1 MMSVIAMRAQPSFR
15 PPELTVGT
23 FGEKLRKQR
32 EQRGISLDSIST
44 ITKISPRMLRAIEDE
59 HFDQLPG
66 GVFSKGFVRAYARQ
80 VGLNEEEA
88 VADYLTA
95 LRENQIQSQTVYPN
109 FGSVAGRSATDRAEL
124 DHRNPDRDNGVRG
137 GDFKSSD
144 LGRTHN
150 GGLYHND
157 VAAGLQSRPRRT
169 DDRRKEVRRSGDR
182 EVDLDQAVGHQ
193 VRSHEN
199 FPEER
204 RLSKGLPGI
213 GLPGI
218 GLPGKGLPGKDLP
231 GKDLPGNDHLR
242 KGRPE
247 ERLDRAVPSSP
258 LSFLNLSSAAS
269 PLQPLRKSQPEPASA
284 PVAIPANSA
293 SHRVPWEK
301 LGAALLVIA
310 AVLAVWTLRRR
321 DQPVSHQSAS
331 SSRPT
336 PAPAVPV
343 SVPALASTKPV
354 VARAPAPALQPV
366 ARAPRSAAPADQ
378 SIAFTPGGELK
389 PPGARPISRATAA
402 SSPRPFTLLIR
413 ADQTSWVVISA
424 DGQPAAKET
433 LIAPAH
439 TSVRASHE
447 IIVRAGNPAGISF
460 LLNGKEIPIHGS
472 PGEVGIFTFDAH
484 GMRAS
489 TSAQATTPA
498 R

>member
-32 EQRGISLDSIST
+32 EQRGISLDAIST

-109 FGSVAGRSATDRAEL
+109 FGSVAGKSATDRAEL
-124 DHRNPDRDNGVRG
+124 NHRNPDRDNGVRG
-137 GDFKSSD
+137 SDFKSPD
-144 LGRTHN
+144 LGHAHN
-150 GGLYHND
+150 GSLLHND
-157 VAAGLQSRPRRT
+157 GAAGLQSRPRGT

-182 EVDLDQAVGHQ
+182 EVDLNQAVGHQ
-193 VRSHEN
+193 VRSHKD

-204 RLSKGLPGI
+204 RLSQRL
-213 GLPGI
+213 L
-218 GLPGKGLPGKDLP
+218 GKDLP
-231 GKDLPGNDHLR
+231 GRDFPGNDLLR
-242 KGRPE
+242 KGRSQE
-247 ERLDRAVPSSP
+247 SLDHAVPCSP

>member
-1 MMSVIAMRAQPSFR
+1 MMSVISMRAQPSFR
-15 PPELTVGT
+15 PPEFTVGT

-32 EQRGISLDSIST
+32 EQRGISLDTIST

-95 LRENQIQSQTVYPN
+95 LRENQIQSQTVLPN
-109 FGSVAGRSATDRAEL
+109 FGSVAAKSATDRAEV
-124 DHRNPDRDNGVRG
+124 DHRNPNRDNGVRG
-137 GDFKSSD
+137 SDFKSPD
-144 LGRTHN
+144 LGHIPN
-150 GGLYHND
+150 GSRYHND
-157 VAAGLQSRPRRT
+157 VAAGLQSRPPRT

-182 EVDLDQAVGHQ
+182 EVDLNKAVGHQ
-193 VRSHEN
+193 VRSQED

-204 RLSKGLPGI
+204 RLST
-213 GLPGI
+213 
-218 GLPGKGLPGKDLP
+218 DLP
-231 GKDLPGNDHLR
+231 GKDLPGNDLLR
-242 KGRPE
+242 KGHPQE
-247 ERLDRAVPSSP
+247 SLDHAVPYSP

-269 PLQPLRKSQPEPASA
+269 PSQPLPKSRPEPASTPA
-284 PVAIPANSA
+284 PIPANSA
-293 SHRVPWEK
+293 SYGVPWEK
-301 LGAALLVIA
+301 LAAALIVIT
-310 AVLAVWTLRRR
+310 VILTVWALRRYN
-321 DQPVSHQSAS
+321 QPVAHQSAP

-336 PAPAVPV
+336 PAPTVPV
-343 SVPALASTKPV
+343 PVPGLASTKPV
-354 VARAPAPALQPV
+354 VAPASQPV
-366 ARAPRSAAPADQ
+366 ARAPRPAALANQAAAVTSGTDV
-378 SIAFTPGGELK
+378 ELPVTK
-389 PPGARPISRATAA
+389 PHASATAA
-402 SSPRPFTLLIR
+402 SSPRTFTLLIR

-424 DGQPAAKET
+424 DGEPAAKET

-447 IIVRAGNPAGISF
+447 IIVRAGNAAGISF
-460 LLNGKEIPIHGS
+460 LLNGKEIPTHGS
-472 PGEVGIFTFDAH
+472 PGEVGIFTFDAN

>member
-1 MMSVIAMRAQPSFR
+1 MMSVISMRAQPSFR

-32 EQRGISLDSIST
+32 EQRGISLDTIST

-95 LRENQIQSQTVYPN
+95 LRENQIQSQTVLPN
-109 FGSVAGRSATDRAEL
+109 FGSVTAKSANGRAEP

-137 GDFKSSD
+137 SDFKSPD
-144 LGRTHN
+144 GGHTHN
-150 GGLYHND
+150 DSPYHND

-169 DDRRKEVRRSGDR
+169 DDRRKEVRRLGDR
-182 EVDLDQAVGHQ
+182 EVDLNQAVGHQ
-193 VRSHEN
+193 GRSHED

-204 RLSKGLPGI
+204 RLSKGL
-213 GLPGI
+213 L
-218 GLPGKGLPGKDLP
+218 
-231 GKDLPGNDHLR
+231 GKDLPGN
-242 KGRPE
+242 P
-247 ERLDRAVPSSP
+247 VPYSP

-269 PLQPLRKSQPEPASA
+269 PLQSLRKSQPQSASA
-284 PVAIPANSA
+284 PAPTPAHSA

-301 LGAALLVIA
+301 LAAALLVIT
-310 AVLAVWTLRRR
+310 VILTVWTLRRHN
-321 DQPVSHQSAS
+321 QPVAHQSAPS
-331 SSRPT
+331 SGPT

-343 SVPALASTKPV
+343 PVLALASTKPV
-354 VARAPAPALQPV
+354 VAAASQPV
-366 ARAPRSAAPADQ
+366 ARAPRPAALANHAVAVTSGTDVKLPV
-378 SIAFTPGGELK
+378 TK
-389 PPGARPISRATAA
+389 PHASATAA
-402 SSPRPFTLLIR
+402 RSPRTFTLLIR
-413 ADQTSWVVISA
+413 ADQTSWVEISA

-447 IIVRAGNPAGISF
+447 IIVRAGNAAGISF
-460 LLNGKEIPIHGS
+460 LLNGKEIPTHSS
-472 PGEVGIFTFDAH
+472 PGEVGVFTFDAN

>member
-1 MMSVIAMRAQPSFR
+1 MRAQPSFR

-32 EQRGISLDSIST
+32 EQRGISLDTIST

-59 HFDQLPG
+59 HFEQLPG

-95 LRENQIQSQTVYPN
+95 LRENQIQSQTVLPN
-109 FGSVAGRSATDRAEL
+109 FGSAAGKSATDRAEL
-124 DHRNPDRDNGVRG
+124 NHRNPDRDNGVRG
-137 GDFKSSD
+137 RDFKGSD
-144 LGRTHN
+144 LGRSHN

-157 VAAGLQSRPRRT
+157 GAAGLQSRPRGT

-193 VRSHEN
+193 VRSHKD

-204 RLSKGLPGI
+204 RLSQ
-213 GLPGI
+213 
-218 GLPGKGLPGKDLP
+218 GLPGKDLP

-247 ERLDRAVPSSP
+247 ESLDHPVPHSP
-258 LSFLNLSSAAS
+258 LSFLNLSSAAA

-321 DQPVSHQSAS
+321 DQPVSHQPAS

-343 SVPALASTKPV
+343 PVPALASTRPV
-354 VARAPAPALQPV
+354 VAPALQPV

-389 PPGARPISRATAA
+389 PPGAKPLPRATAA

-460 LLNGKEIPIHGS
+460 LLDGKEIPIHGS

-484 GMRAS
+484 GMRAPA
-489 TSAQATTPA
+489 SAQATTPS

>member
-1 MMSVIAMRAQPSFR
+1 MRAQPSFR

-23 FGEKLRKQR
+23 FGEKLRQQR
-32 EQRGISLDSIST
+32 EQRGISLDTIST

-95 LRENQIQSQTVYPN
+95 LRENQIQSQTVLPN
-109 FGSVAGRSATDRAEL
+109 FGSAAAKPATGRAEPS
-124 DHRNPDRDNGVRG
+124 HRNPDRDNGVRG
-137 GDFKSSD
+137 SDFKNPD
-144 LGRTHN
+144 LGLTHT
-150 GGLYHND
+150 GSLYHND
-157 VAAGLQSRPRRT
+157 VAAGLESGPRRT

-182 EVDLDQAVGHQ
+182 EVDRNKAVGHQ
-193 VRSHEN
+193 VRSQED

-204 RLSKGLPGI
+204 RVSKIL
-213 GLPGI
+213 L
-218 GLPGKGLPGKDLP
+218 GKDLP
-231 GKDLPGNDHLR
+231 AKDLPAKDLSAKGLPAKDLPGNDLLG
-242 KGRPE
+242 KGRPQE
-247 ERLDRAVPSSP
+247 SRDHAVPYSP

-269 PLQPLRKSQPEPASA
+269 AWQPFRKSQPEPASA
-284 PVAIPANSA
+284 PAPVPTNSD
-293 SHRVPWEK
+293 SQRVPWEK
-301 LGAALLVIA
+301 LAAALLVIT
-310 AVLAVWTLRRR
+310 VILAVWTLRRNS
-321 DQPVSHQSAS
+321 QPAAHPSAS
-331 SSRPT
+331 SSGPA

-343 SVPALASTKPV
+343 PVPDLAATKPV
-354 VARAPAPALQPV
+354 VAAASQPV
-366 ARAPRSAAPADQ
+366 AHVPRPAASANQAAAVTSGTDVKLPV
-378 SIAFTPGGELK
+378 TK
-389 PPGARPISRATAA
+389 PHASATAA
-402 SSPRPFTLLIR
+402 SSPRTFTLLIR

-447 IIVRAGNPAGISF
+447 IIVRAGNAAGISF
-460 LLNGKEIPIHGS
+460 LLNGKEIPTHSS
-472 PGEVGIFTFDAH
+472 PGEIGIFTFDAN

>member
-23 FGEKLRKQR
+23 FGEKLRQQR
-32 EQRGISLDSIST
+32 EQRGISLDTIST
-44 ITKISPRMLRAIEDE
+44 ITKISPRMLRAIEEE

-95 LRENQIQSQTVYPN
+95 LRENQIQSQTVLPH
-109 FGSVAGRSATDRAEL
+109 FGSVAIKSATDRAEL
-124 DHRNPDRDNGVRG
+124 NHRNPDRDNGVRG
-137 GDFKSSD
+137 SDFKSPD
-144 LGRTHN
+144 LGHTHN
-150 GGLYHND
+150 GSLYHND
-157 VAAGLQSRPRRT
+157 VAAGLPSQPRRT
-169 DDRRKEVRRSGDR
+169 DDRRKGVRRLGDR
-182 EVDLDQAVGHQ
+182 EVDLNQAVGHQ
-193 VRSHEN
+193 VRSHED

-204 RLSKGLPGI
+204 RLSKGL
-213 GLPGI
+213 L
-218 GLPGKGLPGKDLP
+218 GKDLP
-231 GKDLPGNDHLR
+231 GRDLPGN
-242 KGRPE
+242 
-247 ERLDRAVPSSP
+247 AVPHSP

-269 PLQPLRKSQPEPASA
+269 PLQSLRKSQPEPAA
-284 PVAIPANSA
+284 VPVAIPANSA
-293 SHRVPWEK
+293 SRRVPWEK
-301 LGAALLVIA
+301 LGAALLLIA
-310 AVLAVWTLRRR
+310 VVLAVWTLRRH

-343 SVPALASTKPV
+343 PAPALASTKPV
-354 VARAPAPALQPV
+354 VAAALLPV
-366 ARAPRSAAPADQ
+366 ARAPRPAAVGNQAAAVTSGTEVKLPV
-378 SIAFTPGGELK
+378 TK
-389 PPGARPISRATAA
+389 PRASATAA
-402 SSPRPFTLLIR
+402 SSPRTFTLLIR
-413 ADQTSWVVISA
+413 ADQTSWIAISA

-460 LLNGKEIPIHGS
+460 LLNGKEIPTHSS
-472 PGEVGIFTFDAH
+472 PGEVGIFTFDAN

>member
-1 MMSVIAMRAQPSFR
+1 MRAQPSFR

-32 EQRGISLDSIST
+32 EQRGISLDTIST

-88 VADYLTA
+88 LADYLTA
-95 LRENQIQSQTVYPN
+95 LRENQIQSQTVLPN
-109 FGSVAGRSATDRAEL
+109 FGSVAAKSATDRAEL
-124 DHRNPDRDNGVRG
+124 DHRNPDRGNGVRG
-137 GDFKSSD
+137 SDFKSPD
-144 LGRTHN
+144 LGHTHN

-157 VAAGLQSRPRRT
+157 VAAGLPSRPRRT

-182 EVDLDQAVGHQ
+182 EVDLNKAVGHQ
-193 VRSHEN
+193 VRSHED
-199 FPEER
+199 FPEEL
-204 RLSKGLPGI
+204 RLS
-213 GLPGI
+213 
-218 GLPGKGLPGKDLP
+218 KDLP
-231 GKDLPGNDHLR
+231 GKDLPGNNLLR

-247 ERLDRAVPSSP
+247 ESLDHAVPYSP

-269 PLQPLRKSQPEPASA
+269 PLRPLPKSQPEPASA
-284 PVAIPANSA
+284 PAPIPANSA
-293 SHRVPWEK
+293 FQRVPWEK
-301 LGAALLVIA
+301 LAAALLVIT
-310 AVLAVWTLRRR
+310 VILTVWTLRRYNQR
-321 DQPVSHQSAS
+321 VAHQSTS

-336 PAPAVPV
+336 PAPTVPV
-343 SVPALASTKPV
+343 PVPDLASTKPV
-354 VARAPAPALQPV
+354 VAPAVQPV
-366 ARAPRSAAPADQ
+366 ARAPRPAALANQAAAVTSGTDVKLPVTKAHASVPAD
-378 SIAFTPGGELK
+378 
-389 PPGARPISRATAA
+389 
-402 SSPRPFTLLIR
+402 SSPRTFILLIR

-447 IIVRAGNPAGISF
+447 IIVRAGNAAGISF
-460 LLNGKEIPIHGS
+460 LLNGKEIPTHSS
-472 PGEVGIFTFDAH
+472 PGEIGIFTFDAN

-489 TSAQATTPA
+489 TSAQATTPT

>member
-32 EQRGISLDSIST
+32 EQRGISLDTIST

-109 FGSVAGRSATDRAEL
+109 FGSVAGRSATDRAEP

-137 GDFKSSD
+137 SDFKSSD

-193 VRSHEN
+193 VRSHEDS
-199 FPEER
+199 PEER
-204 RLSKGLPGI
+204 RLS
-213 GLPGI
+213 
-218 GLPGKGLPGKDLP
+218 KGLPGKDLP

-247 ERLDRAVPSSP
+247 ERLDHAVPSSP

-293 SHRVPWEK
+293 SQRVAWEK

-343 SVPALASTKPV
+343 SVLALASTKPV
-354 VARAPAPALQPV
+354 VAPAPAPAPALQPV
-366 ARAPRSAAPADQ
+366 KGAPRSAAPADQ

-389 PPGARPISRATAA
+389 PPGAKPLPRATAA

>member
-15 PPELTVGT
+15 PPEFTVGT

-32 EQRGISLDSIST
+32 EQRGISLDTIST

-66 GVFSKGFVRAYARQ
+66 GVFSNGFVRAYARQ

-88 VADYLTA
+88 LADYLSA
-95 LRENQIQSQTVYPN
+95 LRENQIQSQTVLPN
-109 FGSVAGRSATDRAEL
+109 FGSVAAKSATDRAEL
-124 DHRNPDRDNGVRG
+124 DHRNPDRGNGVRG
-137 GDFKSSD
+137 SDFKSPD
-144 LGRTHN
+144 LGHTHN

-157 VAAGLQSRPRRT
+157 VAAGLPSRPRRT
-169 DDRRKEVRRSGDR
+169 DDRRQEVRRSGDR
-182 EVDLDQAVGHQ
+182 EVDLNKAVGHQ
-193 VRSHEN
+193 VRSHED

-204 RLSKGLPGI
+204 RLSK
-213 GLPGI
+213 
-218 GLPGKGLPGKDLP
+218 DLP
-231 GKDLPGNDHLR
+231 GEDLPGNDLLR
-242 KGRPE
+242 KGRPQE
-247 ERLDRAVPSSP
+247 SLDHAVPYSP

-269 PLQPLRKSQPEPASA
+269 PLQPLPKSQPEPASA
-284 PVAIPANSA
+284 PAPIPANSA
-293 SHRVPWEK
+293 SQRVPWEK
-301 LGAALLVIA
+301 LAAALLVIT
-310 AVLAVWTLRRR
+310 VILTVWTLRRYNQR
-321 DQPVSHQSAS
+321 VAHQSAS

-336 PAPAVPV
+336 PAPTVPV
-343 SVPALASTKPV
+343 PVPDLASTKPV
-354 VARAPAPALQPV
+354 VAPALQPV
-366 ARAPRSAAPADQ
+366 ARAPRPAALANQAAAVTSGTDVKLPV
-378 SIAFTPGGELK
+378 TK
-389 PPGARPISRATAA
+389 PHASVPAA
-402 SSPRPFTLLIR
+402 SSPRTFILLIR

-447 IIVRAGNPAGISF
+447 IIVRAGNAAGISF
-460 LLNGKEIPIHGS
+460 LLNGKEIPTHGS
-472 PGEVGIFTFDAH
+472 PGEVGIYTFDAN

>member
-1 MMSVIAMRAQPSFR
+1 MRAQPSFR
-15 PPELTVGT
+15 PPEHTVGT
-23 FGEKLRKQR
+23 FGEKLRQQR
-32 EQRGISLDSIST
+32 EQRGISLDTIST

-109 FGSVAGRSATDRAEL
+109 FGSVAGKSATDRAEL

-137 GDFKSSD
+137 SDFKSSD
-144 LGRTHN
+144 PGHTHN
-150 GGLYHND
+150 GSLYHNE

-169 DDRRKEVRRSGDR
+169 EDRRKGVRRSGDR
-182 EVDLDQAVGHQ
+182 EVDLNQPVGHQ
-193 VRSHEN
+193 VRSHED

-204 RLSKGLPGI
+204 RLSKGL
-213 GLPGI
+213 L
-218 GLPGKGLPGKDLP
+218 GKDLPGKDLP
-231 GKDLPGNDHLR
+231 GKDLPGNDLPGNDLLR
-242 KGRPE
+242 KGRSQE
-247 ERLDRAVPSSP
+247 SLDHAVPYSP

-301 LGAALLVIA
+301 LGAALLLIA
-310 AVLAVWTLRRR
+310 VVLAVWTLRRH
-321 DQPVSHQSAS
+321 DQPASHQSVS

-343 SVPALASTKPV
+343 PVPALASTKPV
-354 VARAPAPALQPV
+354 VAAALQPV
-366 ARAPRSAAPADQ
+366 ARAPRSAALANQAAAVTSGTDVKL
-378 SIAFTPGGELK
+378 PGTK
-389 PPGARPISRATAA
+389 PHARATAA
-402 SSPRPFTLLIR
+402 SSPRTFTLLIR

-439 TSVRASHE
+439 TSVRASHD
-447 IIVRAGNPAGISF
+447 IIVRAGNAAGISF
-460 LLNGKEIPIHGS
+460 LLNGKEIPTHGS
-472 PGEVGIFTFDAH
+472 PGEVGTFTFDAN

-489 TSAQATTPA
+489 TSAQATTPT

>member
-1 MMSVIAMRAQPSFR
+1 MRAQPSFCL
-15 PPELTVGT
+15 PEHTVGT
-23 FGEKLRKQR
+23 FGEKLRQQR
-32 EQRGISLDSIST
+32 EQRGISLDTIST

-109 FGSVAGRSATDRAEL
+109 FGSVAGKSATDRAEL

-137 GDFKSSD
+137 SDFKSSD

-157 VAAGLQSRPRRT
+157 VAGGLQSRPRRT
-169 DDRRKEVRRSGDR
+169 EDRRKGVRRSGDR
-182 EVDLDQAVGHQ
+182 EVDLNQAVGHQ
-193 VRSHEN
+193 VRSHED
-199 FPEER
+199 FAEER
-204 RLSKGLPGI
+204 RLSKGLLGKDLPGKD
-213 GLPGI
+213 LPGI
-218 GLPGKGLPGKDLP
+218 DLPGKDLP
-231 GKDLPGNDHLR
+231 GKDLPGNDLLR
-242 KGRPE
+242 KGRSQE
-247 ERLDRAVPSSP
+247 SLDHAVPYSP
-258 LSFLNLSSAAS
+258 LSFLNLSSATS

-301 LGAALLVIA
+301 LGAALLLIA
-310 AVLAVWTLRRR
+310 VVLAVWTLRRH
-321 DQPVSHQSAS
+321 DQPASHQSAS

-343 SVPALASTKPV
+343 PVPALASTKPV
-354 VARAPAPALQPV
+354 VATALQPV
-366 ARAPRSAAPADQ
+366 ARAPRSAALANQAAAVTSGTEVKLPV
-378 SIAFTPGGELK
+378 TK
-389 PPGARPISRATAA
+389 PHAPATAA
-402 SSPRPFTLLIR
+402 SSPRTFTLLIR

-439 TSVRASHE
+439 TSVRASHD
-447 IIVRAGNPAGISF
+447 IIVRAGNAAGISF
-460 LLNGKEIPIHGS
+460 LLNGKEIPTHGS
-472 PGEVGIFTFDAH
+472 PGEVGIFTFDAN

-489 TSAQATTPA
+489 TSAQATTPT

>member
-1 MMSVIAMRAQPSFR
+1 MMSIISMRAQPSFR

-32 EQRGISLDSIST
+32 EQRGISLDTIST

-95 LRENQIQSQTVYPN
+95 LRENQIQSQTVLPN
-109 FGSVAGRSATDRAEL
+109 FGSVAAKSATDRAEL
-124 DHRNPDRDNGVRG
+124 NHRNPDRDNGVRG
-137 GDFKSSD
+137 SDFKSPV
-144 LGRTHN
+144 LGHTHN
-150 GGLYHND
+150 GSLYHND
-157 VAAGLQSRPRRT
+157 EAAGLQSRPRRT

-182 EVDLDQAVGHQ
+182 EVDLNKAVGHQ
-193 VRSHEN
+193 VRPHED
-199 FPEER
+199 FPEEL
-204 RLSKGLPGI
+204 RLSKGL
-213 GLPGI
+213 L
-218 GLPGKGLPGKDLP
+218 GKDLP
-231 GKDLPGNDHLR
+231 GRDLPGNDLLR
-242 KGRPE
+242 KGRSQE
-247 ERLDRAVPSSP
+247 SLDHAVPYSP

-269 PLQPLRKSQPEPASA
+269 PLQPLPKSQSEPASA
-284 PVAIPANSA
+284 PAPIPANSA

-301 LGAALLVIA
+301 LAAALLVIT
-310 AVLAVWTLRRR
+310 VILTVWTLRRYNR
-321 DQPVSHQSAS
+321 PVAHQSAS
-331 SSRPT
+331 SSGPT
-336 PAPAVPV
+336 PAPTVPV
-343 SVPALASTKPV
+343 PVPDLASTKPV
-354 VARAPAPALQPV
+354 AAAASQPV
-366 ARAPRSAAPADQ
+366 ARAPRPAALANQAAAVTSGTDVKLPV
-378 SIAFTPGGELK
+378 TK
-389 PPGARPISRATAA
+389 PHASATAA
-402 SSPRPFTLLIR
+402 SSPRTFTLLIR

-447 IIVRAGNPAGISF
+447 IIVRAGNAAGISF
-460 LLNGKEIPIHGS
+460 LLNGKEIPTHS
-472 PGEVGIFTFDAH
+472 TPGEVGIFTFDAN

>member
-1 MMSVIAMRAQPSFR
+1 MRAQPSFR

-32 EQRGISLDSIST
+32 EQRGISLDTIST

-88 VADYLTA
+88 LADYLTA
-95 LRENQIQSQTVYPN
+95 LRENQIQSQTVLPN
-109 FGSVAGRSATDRAEL
+109 FGSVAAKSATDRAEL
-124 DHRNPDRDNGVRG
+124 DHRNPDRGNGVRG
-137 GDFKSSD
+137 SDFKSPD
-144 LGRTHN
+144 LGHTHN

-157 VAAGLQSRPRRT
+157 VAAGLPSRPRRT

-182 EVDLDQAVGHQ
+182 EVDLNKAVGHQ
-193 VRSHEN
+193 VRSHED
-199 FPEER
+199 FPEEL
-204 RLSKGLPGI
+204 RLS
-213 GLPGI
+213 
-218 GLPGKGLPGKDLP
+218 KDLP
-231 GKDLPGNDHLR
+231 GKDLPGNNLLR

-247 ERLDRAVPSSP
+247 ESLDHAVPYSP

-269 PLQPLRKSQPEPASA
+269 PLRPLPKSQPEPASA
-284 PVAIPANSA
+284 PAPIPANSA
-293 SHRVPWEK
+293 FQRVPWEK
-301 LGAALLVIA
+301 LAAALLVIT
-310 AVLAVWTLRRR
+310 VILTVWTLRRYNQR
-321 DQPVSHQSAS
+321 VAHQSTS

-336 PAPAVPV
+336 PAPTVPV
-343 SVPALASTKPV
+343 PVPDLASTKPV
-354 VARAPAPALQPV
+354 VAPAVQPV
-366 ARAPRSAAPADQ
+366 ARAPRPAALANQAAAVTSGTDVKLPVTKAHASVPAD
-378 SIAFTPGGELK
+378 
-389 PPGARPISRATAA
+389 
-402 SSPRPFTLLIR
+402 SSPRTFILLIR

-447 IIVRAGNPAGISF
+447 IIVRAGNAAGISF
-460 LLNGKEIPIHGS
+460 LLNGKEIPTHSS
-472 PGEVGIFTFDAH
+472 PGEIGIFTFDAN

>member
-1 MMSVIAMRAQPSFR
+1 MRAQPSFR

-32 EQRGISLDSIST
+32 EQCGISLDTIST

-95 LRENQIQSQTVYPN
+95 LRENQIQSQTVLPH
-109 FGSVAGRSATDRAEL
+109 FGSVAAKSATDRAEL
-124 DHRNPDRDNGVRG
+124 NHRNPDRDNGVRG
-137 GDFKSSD
+137 SDFKSPD
-144 LGRTHN
+144 PGHTHK
-150 GGLYHND
+150 GSLYHND
-157 VAAGLQSRPRRT
+157 VAAGLQSRPRGT

-182 EVDLDQAVGHQ
+182 EVDLNKAVDHQ

-204 RLSKGLPGI
+204 RLSKGL
-213 GLPGI
+213 L
-218 GLPGKGLPGKDLP
+218 GKDLP
-231 GKDLPGNDHLR
+231 GRDLPGNDHLR
-242 KGRPE
+242 KGRPQE
-247 ERLDRAVPSSP
+247 SLDHAVPYSP

-269 PLQPLRKSQPEPASA
+269 PLQSLRKSRPEPASA
-284 PVAIPANSA
+284 PIAILANSA

-301 LGAALLVIA
+301 LGGALLLIA
-310 AVLAVWTLRRR
+310 VVLAVWTLRRH
-321 DQPVSHQSAS
+321 DQPVAHQSAS
-331 SSRPT
+331 SSGPT

-343 SVPALASTKPV
+343 PAPASTKPV
-354 VARAPAPALQPV
+354 VAAALQPV
-366 ARAPRSAAPADQ
+366 AHAPRPAASANQAAAVTSGTDVKLPV
-378 SIAFTPGGELK
+378 TK
-389 PPGARPISRATAA
+389 PHASATAA
-402 SSPRPFTLLIR
+402 SSPRTFTLLIR
-413 ADQTSWVVISA
+413 ADQTSWVEIST

-447 IIVRAGNPAGISF
+447 IIVRAGNAAGISF
-460 LLNGKEIPIHGS
+460 LLNGKEIPTHSS
-472 PGEVGIFTFDAH
+472 PGEVGVFTFDAN

-489 TSAQATTPA
+489 TSAEATTPA

>member
-1 MMSVIAMRAQPSFR
+1 MMSVISMRAQPSFR

-32 EQRGISLDSIST
+32 EQRGISLDTIST

-88 VADYLTA
+88 LADYLTA
-95 LRENQIQSQTVYPN
+95 LRENQIQSQTVLPN
-109 FGSVAGRSATDRAEL
+109 FGSVAAKSATDRAEL
-124 DHRNPDRDNGVRG
+124 DHRNPDRGNGVRG
-137 GDFKSSD
+137 SDFKSPD
-144 LGRTHN
+144 LGHTHN

-157 VAAGLQSRPRRT
+157 VAAGLPSRPRRT

-182 EVDLDQAVGHQ
+182 EVDLNKAVGHQ
-193 VRSHEN
+193 VRSHED
-199 FPEER
+199 FPEEL
-204 RLSKGLPGI
+204 RLS
-213 GLPGI
+213 
-218 GLPGKGLPGKDLP
+218 KDLP
-231 GKDLPGNDHLR
+231 GKDLPGNNLLR

-247 ERLDRAVPSSP
+247 ESLDHAVPYSP

-269 PLQPLRKSQPEPASA
+269 PLRPLPKSQPEPASA
-284 PVAIPANSA
+284 QAPIPANSA
-293 SHRVPWEK
+293 FQRVPWEK
-301 LGAALLVIA
+301 LAAALLVIT
-310 AVLAVWTLRRR
+310 VILTVWTLRRYNQR
-321 DQPVSHQSAS
+321 VAHQSTS

-336 PAPAVPV
+336 PAPTVPV
-343 SVPALASTKPV
+343 PVPDLASTKPV
-354 VARAPAPALQPV
+354 VAPAVQPV
-366 ARAPRSAAPADQ
+366 ARAPRPAALANQAAAVTSGTDVKLPVTKAHASVPAD
-378 SIAFTPGGELK
+378 
-389 PPGARPISRATAA
+389 
-402 SSPRPFTLLIR
+402 SSPRTFILLIR

-447 IIVRAGNPAGISF
+447 IIVSAGNAAGISF
-460 LLNGKEIPIHGS
+460 LLNGKEIPTHGS
-472 PGEVGIFTFDAH
+472 PGEVGIFTFDAN

>member
-1 MMSVIAMRAQPSFR
+1 MMSVISMRAQPSFR

-32 EQRGISLDSIST
+32 EQRGISLDTIST

-88 VADYLTA
+88 LADYLTA
-95 LRENQIQSQTVYPN
+95 LRENQIQSQTVLPN
-109 FGSVAGRSATDRAEL
+109 FGSVAAKSATDRAEL
-124 DHRNPDRDNGVRG
+124 DHRNPDRGNGVRG
-137 GDFKSSD
+137 SDFKSPD
-144 LGRTHN
+144 LGHTHN

-157 VAAGLQSRPRRT
+157 VAAGLPSRPRRT

-182 EVDLDQAVGHQ
+182 EVDLNKAVGHQ

-199 FPEER
+199 FPEEL
-204 RLSKGLPGI
+204 RLS
-213 GLPGI
+213 
-218 GLPGKGLPGKDLP
+218 KDLP
-231 GKDLPGNDHLR
+231 GKDLPGNGLAGNDLLR

-247 ERLDRAVPSSP
+247 GGLDHAVPYSP

-269 PLQPLRKSQPEPASA
+269 PSQPLPKSQPEPASA
-284 PVAIPANSA
+284 PAPIPANSA
-293 SHRVPWEK
+293 SQRVPWEK
-301 LGAALLVIA
+301 LAAALLVIT
-310 AVLAVWTLRRR
+310 VILTVWTLRRYNQR
-321 DQPVSHQSAS
+321 VANQSAS

-336 PAPAVPV
+336 PAPTVPV
-343 SVPALASTKPV
+343 PVPDLASTKPV
-354 VARAPAPALQPV
+354 LAPALQPV
-366 ARAPRSAAPADQ
+366 ARAPRSAAPTEQ
-378 SIAFTPGGELK
+378 SIAVAPGGELK
-389 PPGARPISRATAA
+389 PPVAKPLAPATAA
-402 SSPRPFTLLIR
+402 SSPRTFILLIR

-424 DGQPAAKET
+424 DGQPATKEI

-447 IIVRAGNPAGISF
+447 IIVSAGNAAGISF
-460 LLNGKEIPIHGS
+460 LLNGKEIPTHGS
-472 PGEVGIFTFDAH
+472 PGEVGIFTFDAN
-484 GMRAS
+484 GIRAS
-489 TSAQATTPA
+489 TSAQAATPA